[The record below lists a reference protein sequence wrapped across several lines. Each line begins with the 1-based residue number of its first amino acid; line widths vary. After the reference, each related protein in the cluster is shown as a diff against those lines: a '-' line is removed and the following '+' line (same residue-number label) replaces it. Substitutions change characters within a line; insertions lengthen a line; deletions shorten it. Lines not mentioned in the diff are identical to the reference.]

1 MARIAR
7 VVAPKYPH
15 HIIQRGNRRQ
25 KVFFLQEDYELYLR
39 LLKFYS
45 QKFHLKVVSYCL
57 MPNHV
62 HLIVIP
68 QKKQSLA
75 QAIGETHRNYTTI
88 INKREKWSGYLWQG
102 RFLSH
107 VLDERYLIAAA
118 RYILLNPVRASL
130 AREARDYKWSS
141 IKIHLADKKNSL
153 IDDSLLQ
160 EIITD
165 WHDFLAKGE
174 DEDAELRIRKHA
186 RTGRPLG
193 GERFVKEIEKR
204 LNIKL
209 FKQKPGR
216 KAVLNG

>member
-7 VVAPKYPH
+7 VVAPEYPH

-25 KVFFLQEDYELYLR
+25 KVFFFQEDYELYLR

-62 HLIVIP
+62 HLIAIP
-68 QKKQSLA
+68 QEKQSLA

-88 INKREKWSGYLWQG
+88 INKREKWTGYLWQG

-107 VLDERYLIAAA
+107 VLDETYLIAAA

-130 AREARDYKWSS
+130 AREAIDYKWSS
-141 IKIHLADKKNSL
+141 IKIHLANKKSSL
-153 IDDSLLQ
+153 IEDSLLQ

-165 WHDFLAKGE
+165 WHDFLSKGE
-174 DEDAELRIRKHA
+174 DEDVDLQIRKHA

-193 GERFVKEIEKR
+193 GERFVKEIEKMLNVR
-204 LNIKL
+204 LV
-209 FKQKPGR
+209 KQKPG
-216 KAVLNG
+216 KKTVLNK

>member
-15 HIIQRGNRRQ
+15 HIVQRGNRRQ

-45 QKFHLKVVSYCL
+45 QKFNLKVVSYCL

-68 QKKQSLA
+68 EQKQSLA

-88 INKREKWSGYLWQG
+88 INKRELWTGYLWQG
-102 RFLSH
+102 RFYSH
-107 VLDERYLIAAA
+107 VLDERYLIAAV
-118 RYILLNPVRASL
+118 RYVLLNPVRASL
-130 AREARDYKWSS
+130 VGKAKDYAWSS
-141 IKIHLADKKNSL
+141 IKIHLKKQKNSL
-153 IDDSLLQ
+153 VKDDLLQ

-165 WHDFLAKGE
+165 WHNLLANAE
-174 DEDAELRIRKHA
+174 DEDISQKIRKHS

-193 GERFVKEIEKR
+193 GQGFVKELEEQ

-209 FKQKPGR
+209 AKQKPGR
-216 KAVLNG
+216 KTRT

>member
-1 MARIAR
+1 
-7 VVAPKYPH
+7 PH

-68 QKKQSLA
+68 QEKQSLA

-88 INKREKWSGYLWQG
+88 INKREKWTGYLWQG
-102 RFLSH
+102 RFYSH
-107 VLDERYLIAAA
+107 VLDERYLIAAV

-130 AREARDYKWSS
+130 AREARDYNWSS
-141 IKIHLADKKNSL
+141 IKIHLGDKKSSL
-153 IDDSLLQ
+153 VEDSLLQ

-165 WHDFLAKGE
+165 WHNFLAKAE
-174 DEDAELRIRKHA
+174 DEDAYQRIRKHA

-193 GERFVKEIEKR
+193 GERFVKELEKL
-204 LNIKL
+204 LNINL
-209 FKQKPGR
+209 VKQKPGR
-216 KAVLNG
+216 KTVLNK

>member
-165 WHDFLAKGE
+165 WHDFLEKAE
-174 DEDAELRIRKHA
+174 DEDAFKQIRKHA

-193 GERFVKEIEKR
+193 GQRFVKELEKL
-204 LNIKL
+204 LNINL
-209 FKQKPGR
+209 VKQKPGR
-216 KAVLNG
+216 KNSA

>member
-45 QKFHLKVVSYCL
+45 QKFYLKVVSYCL

-62 HLIVIP
+62 HLIAIP
-68 QKKQSLA
+68 QEKQSLA
-75 QAIGETHRNYTTI
+75 QAIGETHRNYTAI
-88 INKREKWSGYLWQG
+88 INKREKWTGYLWQG
-102 RFLSH
+102 RFQSH